1 MPGTTLEGLQRK
13 YPPADREEYDRA
25 RAAAELAGAMAELV
39 YGMRSKAGLTQTEL
53 AARMGT
59 TQSSVARM
67 ESGGSLPTIDML
79 ARLAHA
85 TGVPVR
91 LQAPGLADVEILAGR
106 RRSPSAIRT
115 GRKQATRRRLP
126 ADAIRDPDQA
136 GGESERRR
144 A

>member
-1 MPGTTLEGLQRK
+1 MPATTLEDLQRK

-25 RAAAELAGAMAELV
+25 RAAAELAGAVAELV

-53 AARMGT
+53 AVRMGT

-67 ESGGSLPTIDML
+67 ESGGSLPTIEML
-79 ARLAHA
+79 SRLAHA

-91 LQAPGLADVEILAGR
+91 LEAPGIANVEILAER
-106 RRSPSAIRT
+106 RRSRAAART
-115 GRKQATRRRLP
+115 ARRP
-126 ADAIRDPDQA
+126 AVKRHVPAGPIGDHDQVGA
-136 GGESERRR
+136 AAERRR